1 MRRRDGRLTLVIF
14 SDEAQTGNVLQ
25 ARQSR
30 KANLAFFA
38 FLEMPALHIDA
49 MWLPLCAM
57 LAKTVRDA
65 QTTYAAVM
73 RAVLE
78 ATRAEI
84 DAGFPVP
91 VNGQPT
97 LLFVDSCV
105 LLGTRL

>member
-65 QTTYAAVM
+65 QTTYAAGS
-73 RAVLE
+73 RPSSSSTA
-78 ATRAEI
+78 A
-84 DAGFPVP
+84 
-91 VNGQPT
+91 
-97 LLFVDSCV
+97 SS
-105 LLGTRL
+105 